1 MWAELCVAH
10 GNRAGG
16 GAEVGGDPKEQKR
29 LRLQAW
35 CEVLEAVTLRD
46 HMTVTCSECEVLT
59 RLYKQQLK
67 QLEREECHAHLR
79 CVNFDLSLRLPS
91 GSLDDYI
98 TRASESAGE
107 ASLDRCTHTHTH
119 THTHTLCANYK
130 GYNYIAFAFLSKS
143 VYRYVPAQLKLAV
156 CELDEKH
163 LGHFSF
169 RTREAIAKVTHH
181 SILMRFVYI
190 LMYSIYI

>member
-16 GAEVGGDPKEQKR
+16 EAEAGGDPKEQKR

-91 GSLDDYI
+91 GSLDDYV

-107 ASLDRCTHTHTH
+107 ASLDRCTSHTHKTEEESV
-119 THTHTLCANYK
+119 LNPPSPPPLPPPPLPPPPLPSPPP
-130 GYNYIAFAFLSKS
+130 LS
-143 VYRYVPAQLKLAV
+143 P
-156 CELDEKH
+156 
-163 LGHFSF
+163 
-169 RTREAIAKVTHH
+169 
-181 SILMRFVYI
+181 
-190 LMYSIYI
+190 